1 MKLRTL
7 FTAAALA
14 ATTALA
20 ALPAQAQKSADTLRV
35 MWRDPTVNIDPYYNS
50 QRTGL
55 ILAHHAWDGL
65 IFRDPNG
72 YVMKPLLAE
81 SWKFVDDTT
90 LEFKLRRDA
99 TFHNGDKVTTA
110 DVAYTIKVITDPA
123 SGISVPS
130 NFTWI
135 AGTEIVDE
143 YTIRIKMKQAF
154 PAALEYVAFVMPIY
168 PQAYREK
175 VGREAY
181 NKAPVGAGP
190 YKITKWEAGGTV
202 ELERYDGYYEGGGK
216 GKPPIKKL
224 IIRQVT
230 DSNLEMNSLLGGQ
243 VDWIWDFPADLV
255 DKVKAMPTLT
265 AVRQEAFRI
274 AHLSLDAAG
283 RSDPKGPLTNVK
295 VRQAIWHAIDRQ
307 SFAKNLVQGGAPDS
321 GTPGGGAR
329 VPDAP
334 CYFTQFGCDQA
345 AAVKY
350 DYNPAK
356 AKALLA
362 EAGYKDGF
370 EIELVNPGL
379 LNSWVGAIQA
389 NLAAVGIRAK
399 VTNMQGVAAQT
410 RIQKG
415 EVPMYMSSWGSYS
428 INDVSAI
435 MPYFFSMNVDDLFRD
450 PEVTEALKQ
459 GGSVV
464 DPEARKKAYSTAI
477 KLATERAYWL
487 PLSTFLKVYG
497 FNKQLDFT
505 AYADEMPR
513 FFWSKWK

>member
-1 MKLRTL
+1 MKWQSL
-7 FTAAALA
+7 FTALVTAAAALVVQPA
-14 ATTALA
+14 A
-20 ALPAQAQKSADTLRV
+20 AQKSADTLRV

-55 ILAHHAWDGL
+55 ILAHHAWDGM

-72 YVMKPLLAE
+72 YSMKPLLAE
-81 SWKFVDDTT
+81 SWKWVDDTT
-90 LEFKLRRDA
+90 LEFKMRA
-99 TFHNGDKVTTA
+99 GAKFHNGDPVTSA
-110 DVAYTIKVITDPA
+110 DFAYTVKVITDPA

-135 AGTEIVDE
+135 AGTEVIDPLTV
-143 YTIRIKMKQAF
+143 RLKLKQAF
-154 PAALEYVAFVMPIY
+154 PAALEYLAFVMPLY
-168 PQAYREK
+168 PQAYRER

-181 NKAPVGAGP
+181 NKEPIGAGP
-190 YKITKWEAGGTV
+190 YKITKWEPGRDV
-202 ELERYDGYYEGGGK
+202 ELERFDLYYEGGGK
-216 GKPPIKKL
+216 GRPAIRKIT
-224 IIRQVT
+224 IRQVT
-230 DSNLEMNSLLGGQ
+230 DANLEMNSLLGGQ

-255 DKVKAMPTLT
+255 DKVAAMPTL
-265 AVRQEAFRI
+265 AAIRQEAFRI

-283 RSDPKGPLTNVK
+283 RSDAKGPLTD
-295 VRQAIWHAIDRQ
+295 VRVRKAIFHAIDRR
-307 SFAKNLVQGGAPDS
+307 SFAKNLVQGGAPDAS
-321 GTPGGGAR
+321 IPGGGAR
-329 VPDAP
+329 VPDAM
-334 CYFTQFGCDQA
+334 CYFTQFGCDPS

-350 DYNPAK
+350 EYDPAK
-356 AKALLA
+356 AKALLT
-362 EAGYKDGF
+362 EAGFANGF
-370 EIELVNPGL
+370 DIEMVNPGL
-379 LNSWVGAIQA
+379 LGSWVGAVQA

-435 MPYFFSMNVDDLFRD
+435 MPYFFSMTVDDLARD
-450 PEVTEALKQ
+450 AEVTAALKE

-464 DPEARKKAYSTAI
+464 DPEARKRAYAKAINLISD
-477 KLATERAYWL
+477 RAYWL

-497 FNKQLDFT
+497 ISRQHDFT